1 MRFPLFNNIAMV
13 LLVVV
18 FAWVDQILEFMALF
32 KMTRLPSSEIANSD
46 DVRSV
51 SGLSPFATHT
61 GVSALWDFVVP
72 YA

>member
-13 LLVVV
+13 LLDVV
-18 FAWVDQILEFMALF
+18 FTWVDQIVELMALF
-32 KMTRLPSSEIANSD
+32 KMTRLPSSEIASSD

-61 GVSALWDFVVP
+61 GVSFGTLLYHMP
-72 YA
+72 R